1 MTHQPQA
8 ATPGSSPPAWPPD
21 PSATPVQQNGQ
32 TVPPLPTTP
41 HVTAHQGTSLPPLF
55 EMGTEYMKLES
66 IALDDI
72 RLSPLHCHRDMI
84 SQERLDKLAKRIKAL
99 VQLPPLRGWRAPD
112 GAVIL
117 TDGFH
122 RFLAL
127 RQLEVNHAS
136 VLVWHGTWPEALVQA
151 LMANTP
157 HNERVRKGQ
166 DAERALLILAHVLG
180 RSVTADECAVLGLEW
195 TPNREPTPDLVR
207 IIRLPAELEMAATAM
222 ARKAR
227 TVAVNNSPPRRPPPC
242 GKRPAVS
249 RRS

>member
-1 MTHQPQA
+1 
-8 ATPGSSPPAWPPD
+8 
-21 PSATPVQQNGQ
+21 
-32 TVPPLPTTP
+32 
-41 HVTAHQGTSLPPLF
+41 
-55 EMGTEYMKLES
+55 MGAELMKLES

-72 RLSPLHCHRDMI
+72 RLSPLHCHRDTI
-84 SQERLDKLAKRIKAL
+84 NQERLDKLTKRIKAL

-127 RQLEVNHAS
+127 RQLNVNHAS
-136 VLVWHGTWPEALVQA
+136 VLVWHGSWPEALVQA
-151 LMANTP
+151 LLANTP
-157 HNERVRKGQ
+157 HNESARKGQ
-166 DAERALLILAHVLG
+166 DAERALLILAHALV

-207 IIRLPAELEMAATAM
+207 MIRLPAELEMAATAM

-227 TVAVNNSPPRRPPPC
+227 TIAVTNSPPRRPPPA
-242 GKRPAVS
+242 GND
-249 RRS
+249 RRNRGGREPQYY